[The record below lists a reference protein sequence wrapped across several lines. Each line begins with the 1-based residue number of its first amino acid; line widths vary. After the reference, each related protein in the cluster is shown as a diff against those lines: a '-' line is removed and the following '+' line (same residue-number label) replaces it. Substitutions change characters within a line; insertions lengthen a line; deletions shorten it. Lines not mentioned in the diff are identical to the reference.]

1 MNRAAERRQAAER
14 RGRRAEWLA
23 ALWLRCKGYRILA
36 RDWRTPHGEVDLIA
50 RRGDVLA
57 AVEVKTRASL
67 AGGVEAVLPRQQR
80 RIARAALAYLGRLP
94 DGAKLNLR
102 FDVVVVVPFRTPYH
116 IMRAWEP

>member
-1 MNRAAERRQAAER
+1 MNEAATRRQAAQR

-36 RDWRTPHGEVDLIA
+36 RDWRTSQGEVDLIA

-57 AVEVKTRASL
+57 AVEVKTRTSM
-67 AGGVEAVLPRQQR
+67 AGGIEAVSPRQRR

-102 FDVVVVVPFRTPYH
+102 FDVVVIVPFRTPYH